1 MRTDRRR
8 LLQCVLN
15 ILSNAAKYSD
25 KGSVAVAARTVSV
38 SGETPGEEMVEIAV
52 TDTGIGISEEDQLRI
67 FQPFIRIVIPE
78 RAVVPGTGLG
88 LFLTRK
94 IATDILKGDLL
105 VSSEYGK
112 GSRFSLRIP
121 VRLP

>member
-1 MRTDRRR
+1 
-8 LLQCVLN
+8 
-15 ILSNAAKYSD
+15 
-25 KGSVAVAARTVSV
+25 
-38 SGETPGEEMVEIAV
+38 MVEIAV
-52 TDTGIGISEEDQLRI
+52 TDTGIGIGEEDLSVI
-67 FQPFIRIVIPE
+67 FQPFYRIVIPE
-78 RAVVPGTGLG
+78 RTIIPGTGLG

-94 IATDILKGDLL
+94 IATDILKGDIL